1 MTGGAELPWHC
12 FNCLRLPP
20 FLYPVGQQCGASRR
34 SKQFDAA
41 GNRPQRAGGRLD
53 PIRSAPQGLTG
64 EAGGSS
70 RALPAAISYGGV
82 GSAPPACWGYSYGL
96 GTLGQN
102 EAFELLDEELAG
114 PPIGGARY
122 TVRCHSALA
131 AGLSIVPKPVESCR
145 FENHGFAVFLGAFSP
160 GLSAS
165 SSFFFEWMPRA
176 FNAEQA

>member
-41 GNRPQRAGGRLD
+41 GNRPQRAGGRSD
-53 PIRSAPQGLTG
+53 PVRSAPQGLTG

-114 PPIGGARY
+114 TSQRGRSIYLLSPQRTRGRAETIPTPSDEDAEIPPLIGS
-122 TVRCHSALA
+122 TWS
-131 AGLSIVPKPVESCR
+131 
-145 FENHGFAVFLGAFSP
+145 
-160 GLSAS
+160 
-165 SSFFFEWMPRA
+165 
-176 FNAEQA
+176 